1 MIGKKN
7 KPWLYMAVA
16 CGVVAGLSGCQGVN
30 GALTSLNNGLA
41 QANSTPGA
49 SAGVVG
55 GTLNAGAP
63 ISPAMV
69 QQADSMVSQSAQ
81 TEGNQSLANAVQQA
95 MPAIQAVLKSWAS
108 GIDCRGTEM
117 YALPGNYSCDAPFS
131 WPVNAPQN
139 IPLQVRSVGGW
150 RVITANSFTFSANLC
165 SSISQTC
172 VTVTPTFINM
182 GEGWQIET
190 IFNG

>member
-1 MIGKKN
+1 MIGKNN

-41 QANSTPGA
+41 QANST
-49 SAGVVG
+49 
-55 GTLNAGAP
+55 LGAP
-63 ISPAMV
+63 TGVAGGPLNTGAPMSPAMV

-95 MPAIQAVLKSWAS
+95 APAVQAVLKSFAS
-108 GIDCRGTEM
+108 GVGCNGTQM
-117 YALPGNYSCDAPFS
+117 YGLPGNYTCEVMYV
-131 WPVNAPQN
+131 WPANAPQN
-139 IPLQVRSVGGW
+139 VPLNVQSVGSW
-150 RVITANSFTFSANLC
+150 RVITANSFSFSTNLC
-165 SSISQTC
+165 SPISQTC
-172 VTVTPTFINM
+172 ITVTPTFINM
-182 GEGWQIET
+182 GDGWQIES